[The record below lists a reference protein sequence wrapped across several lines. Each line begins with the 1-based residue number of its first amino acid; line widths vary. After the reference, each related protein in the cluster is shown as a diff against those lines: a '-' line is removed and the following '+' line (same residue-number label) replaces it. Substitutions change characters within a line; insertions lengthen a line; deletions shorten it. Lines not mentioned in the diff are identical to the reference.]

1 MFGKR
6 NPVVFSYIRIQ
17 IALYM
22 GLLVF
27 GKSNWDFNFVELTI
41 IVKKKIFW
49 DFCLLNE
56 LLLLL
61 ILS

>member
-1 MFGKR
+1 M
-6 NPVVFSYIRIQ
+6 FSYIRIQ

-41 IVKKKIFW
+41 IVKKKIFG